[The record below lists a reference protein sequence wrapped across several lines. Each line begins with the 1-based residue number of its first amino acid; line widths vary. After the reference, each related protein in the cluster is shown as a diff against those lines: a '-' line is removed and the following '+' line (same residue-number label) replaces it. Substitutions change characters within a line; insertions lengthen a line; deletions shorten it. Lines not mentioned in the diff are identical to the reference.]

1 MPGLKRRCPVS
12 ARINR
17 VENDDEELRPR
28 PAFGRRRGEVA
39 DVVKILPLL

>member
-1 MPGLKRRCPVS
+1 MPGPKRRYPVS

-17 VENDDEELRPR
+17 AENDDEECARAPLLE
-28 PAFGRRRGEVA
+28 GEAA